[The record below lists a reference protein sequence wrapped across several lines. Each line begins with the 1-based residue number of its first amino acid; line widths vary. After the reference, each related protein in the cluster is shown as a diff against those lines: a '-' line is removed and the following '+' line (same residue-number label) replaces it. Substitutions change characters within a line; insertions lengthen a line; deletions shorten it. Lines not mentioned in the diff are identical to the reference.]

1 MEIQRQ
7 NGTLS
12 VNDVQELSAVN
23 ARWFRN
29 EVCAALSPG
38 LKEIEID
45 LSRIS
50 HVDSCGLGALVSVFK
65 AANDRVRKETV
76 ALRLL
81 NLQPPVQQMFEL
93 TRMHHLFEIVPR
105 NGVTTNSHAHANH
118 FTKSTEPK

>member
-7 NGTLS
+7 NGTLTIY
-12 VNDVQELSAVN
+12 DVQELSAVN

-29 EVCAALSPG
+29 EVCAALAPG

-65 AANDRVRKETV
+65 AANDRVRKESV

-105 NGVTTNSHAHANH
+105 NGGATNGHARVNHAD
-118 FTKSTEPK
+118 KLAEPK

>member
-65 AANDRVRKETV
+65 AANDRVRKEAV

-105 NGVTTNSHAHANH
+105 NGVTTNGHARANH
-118 FTKSTEPK
+118 FAKSTELK

>member
-65 AANDRVRKETV
+65 AANDRIRKETV

-105 NGVTTNSHAHANH
+105 NGGMTNGHAQANH
-118 FTKSTEPK
+118 FAKSTELK

>member
-7 NGTLS
+7 NGTLT
-12 VNDVQELSAVN
+12 VHDVQELSAVN

-29 EVCAALSPG
+29 EICAALSPG

-45 LSRIS
+45 LTHIS

-65 AANDRVRKETV
+65 AANDRVCKETV
-76 ALRLL
+76 TLRLL

-105 NGVTTNSHAHANH
+105 NGGTTNGQAPVNHAA
-118 FTKSTEPK
+118 KPTEPK